1 MSSLSSPTLN
11 EAIENIVEDVLGE
24 RVEQTKNQEIVPM
37 EEVREETEEV
47 EVEAGEARVFLSD
60 KGEEDFKKSLAKKGF
75 VEKRGFRGLV
85 TPFKE
90 EVERRGWGAMCKHL
104 E

>member
-1 MSSLSSPTLN
+1 MSILSSPTLN
-11 EAIENIVEDVLGE
+11 ELIENIVEDVLGK
-24 RVEQTKNQEIVPM
+24 RVEQIENQEIVPV
-37 EEVREETEEV
+37 EEVREEIEEV
-47 EVEAGEARVFLSD
+47 EVEVGEARVFLSD
-60 KGEEDFKKSLAKKGF
+60 KGEEAFKKSLAKKGF
-75 VEKRGFRGLV
+75 IEKRGFKGLV